1 MSIAQIK
8 LSGLSKSFNGR
19 EVLSNI
25 SQQIN
30 EGECLVV
37 TGPNGSGK
45 TTLLRIMAG
54 LLRPNAGSVQFFL
67 KDSILEGEKLR
78 RNLSLVSPDLVLY
91 DELTALENLEFF
103 SRVQDCRFERKE
115 LQERLSEF
123 GLIDR
128 GDDLVG
134 SFSSGMKQRL
144 KYLYALLKEPKFL
157 LLDEPTANLD
167 EEGVKLVGRII
178 NSQKENGLV
187 VLATNE
193 SLKRDYGEEVLQL
206 GL

>member
-1 MSIAQIK
+1 MSNAQIK
-8 LSGLSKSFNGR
+8 ISGLSKSFDGR
-19 EVLSNI
+19 RVLSNI

-30 EGECLVV
+30 EGECLVI

-54 LLRPNAGSVQFFL
+54 LLRPGEGSVQYFL
-67 KDSILEGEKLR
+67 EDSILEREKLKG
-78 RNLSLVSPDLVLY
+78 NLSLVSADLALY
-91 DELTALENLEFF
+91 DELTALENLHFL
-103 SRVQDCRFERKE
+103 SRIQDCHFSEEE
-115 LQERLSEF
+115 LVQRLSEF
-123 GLIDR
+123 GLTER
-128 GDDLVG
+128 GNDLVG

-144 KYLYALLKEPKFL
+144 KYFCALLKEPKFL

-167 EEGVKLVGRII
+167 EEGVRLVDEII
-178 NSQKENGLV
+178 RSQKRDGIV

-193 SLKRDYGEEVLQL
+193 SSELDYGEKVLQL

>member
-8 LSGLSKSFNGR
+8 LSGLWKSFDGR

-25 SQQIN
+25 SQKID

-54 LLRPNAGSVQFFL
+54 LLRPDKGSVEFFL

-78 RNLSLVSPDLVLY
+78 RSLSLVSPDLVLY
-91 DELTALENLEFF
+91 DELTALENLQFF
-103 SRVQDCRFERKE
+103 SRVQDRRFERGE

-178 NSQKENGLV
+178 NSQKENGVV

-193 SLKRDYGEEVLQL
+193 SLKRDYGDKVLQL

>member
-8 LSGLSKSFNGR
+8 ISGLSKSFDGR
-19 EVLSNI
+19 DVFADITEVV
-25 SQQIN
+25 SQ
-30 EGECLVV
+30 GECLVI

-54 LLRPNAGSVQFFL
+54 LLRAGAGSVEYFL
-67 KDSILEGEKLR
+67 GDSVTQGQGLK
-78 RNLSLVSPDLVLY
+78 RNLSLVSQDLALY
-91 DELTALENLEFF
+91 DELTALENLHFL
-103 SRVQDCRFERKE
+103 SRIQDCHFSKKE
-115 LQERLSEF
+115 LAQRLSQF
-123 GLIDR
+123 GLGGR
-128 GDDLVG
+128 GNDLVG

-167 EEGVKLVGRII
+167 EEGVRLVDEII
-178 NSQKENGLV
+178 KSQKRDAIV

-193 SLKRDYGEEVLQL
+193 RSELNYGEKTLQL
-206 GL
+206 GI